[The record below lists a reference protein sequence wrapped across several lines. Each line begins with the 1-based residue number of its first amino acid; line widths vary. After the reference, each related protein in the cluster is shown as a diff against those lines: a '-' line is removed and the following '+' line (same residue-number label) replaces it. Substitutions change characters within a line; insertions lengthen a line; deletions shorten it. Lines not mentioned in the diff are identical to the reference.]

1 MYTAAVITVSDRSF
15 RGERTDS
22 SGPQVSS
29 ILASAGFQVRAV
41 EIVPDE
47 KDLISAALV
56 RAADDPDT
64 ALIITTGGT
73 GLAPRDVTPEATL
86 AVCERLVP
94 GIPEVMRMRG
104 LAHTERAML
113 SRGVAGIRNRSL
125 IINLPGSPKAAAEN
139 LEAVANALEHA
150 LLMLRGEPRDCDAS
164 DPRTEYMQF

>member
-1 MYTAAVITVSDRSF
+1 MYTAVVITVSDRSF
-15 RGERTDS
+15 RGERDDA
-22 SGPQVSS
+22 SGPLV
-29 ILASAGFQVRAV
+29 ASMLTNAGFQVNRV
-41 EIVPDE
+41 DIVPDE
-47 KDLISAALV
+47 KERISEALV

-104 LAHTERAML
+104 LQHTERAML

-139 LEAVANALEHA
+139 LEAIADALGHA
-150 LLMLRGEPRDCDAS
+150 LRMLRGEPSDCAS
-164 DPRTEYMQF
+164 LDP

>member
-1 MYTAAVITVSDRSF
+1 MFTAVVITVSDRSY
-15 RGERTDS
+15 RKERTDT
-22 SGPQVSS
+22 SGPQVSF
-29 ILASAGFQVRAV
+29 LLTEAGFKVGNI

-47 KDLISAALV
+47 KERISAALI
-56 RAADDPDT
+56 RAADEYDT
-64 ALIITTGGT
+64 ALIVTTGGT

-113 SRGVAGIRNRSL
+113 SRGVAGIRGRSL

-139 LEAVANALEHA
+139 LGAVSGALDHA
-150 LLMLRGEPRDCDAS
+150 LLMLRGEPSDCAS
-164 DPRTEYMQF
+164 LAP